1 LNFLLTIISLPQFV
15 NSYKFLADVP
25 TKKIQEIFQETN
37 ITFKM
42 QMLNSI
48 FADFV
53 KKIELWG
60 SLEDEYDYRK
70 D

>member
-1 LNFLLTIISLPQFV
+1 MQLLNI
-15 NSYKFLADVP
+15 
-25 TKKIQEIFQETN
+25 
-37 ITFKM
+37 
-42 QMLNSI
+42 I

>member
-1 LNFLLTIISLPQFV
+1 MTMMNKV
-15 NSYKFLADVP
+15 
-25 TKKIQEIFQETN
+25 
-37 ITFKM
+37 
-42 QMLNSI
+42 

-60 SLEDEYDYRK
+60 SLEDEYEYRK